1 MTNKIVQTSVADA
14 DLLSK
19 KKVPLINL
27 FSFTGKN
34 AEKLEKTCLLWGLY
48 SNFQNL
54 ACDERIEA

>member
-34 AEKLEKTCLLWGLY
+34 AEKLEKTCLL
-48 SNFQNL
+48 
-54 ACDERIEA
+54 

>member
-14 DLLSK
+14 DLLSKK

-34 AEKLEKTCLLWGLY
+34 AEKLEKNISSLRPVFKFSKSSL
-48 SNFQNL
+48 
-54 ACDERIEA
+54 